1 MFPKA
6 RFIGAL
12 ALALIG
18 LNGGILHAQA
28 AERVIAYAVPAGTE
42 GNQAFGGTLGMDF
55 EVANP
60 ILVTQIGVFDDMSD
74 GLNLPITAKI
84 WDRSN
89 PDAPEALVTV
99 EFTPEDPGV
108 LIGGSRFKPL
118 PAPLRLE
125 IGFLGTMGAEGYG
138 NGERLRNAGAVPKNW
153 TANDGSGSLVF
164 VGTSRYGT
172 ENGAYPNVPD
182 GGPADRYA
190 AGTFEF
196 ETTPPLKPGIPTG
209 VRVEPGDGRVTL
221 SWAAVTAPLPAAKYE
236 IWRTTSPTA
245 DFTKAGESATPEYTD
260 TGVSNGSTY
269 CYKIRGMGAAGQEGV
284 ETARFCA
291 APYVLPDGQLVA
303 YLVNAAI
310 AGTQAFGGTLG
321 MDFDIANPILVTHL
335 GVFDDGSD
343 GLARPITARLWDRS
357 NPDAP
362 TELANVEFTTE
373 APGVLIRGT
382 RFKAL
387 PSPVRLE
394 VGFKGTISGEN
405 YGAEERLVNPGGSL
419 TVARPWL
426 VNSGSG
432 SVRFVGTG
440 RYSVTPGEYPAT
452 PDAGAPDRYGAGSF
466 QFQTTALVNPGVPQ
480 IAAARGDLSIAL
492 TWPAVNEP
500 AAAAKYRISR
510 RVGEGVASQVA
521 EVADLTFT
529 DTGLTKG
536 SVYCYT
542 VAAVTAAG
550 QASAPSREACLAAEA
565 REPGISYVVEAGTVG
580 NQAFGGGLGMDFNVL
595 RSVRVTRLGVFDDSS
610 DGIFLPITARLYDR
624 STRSVLAELVFST
637 EDAGELIGGS
647 RFKNLAQPIVLASG
661 FQGTMAASGYGGD
674 ERNGNGVE
682 GRSVF
687 TAGGSLEFVGLS
699 AYSVDPTAY
708 PGTADGGPANRYAAG
723 TFYFEPAAEA
733 PRMGIARSGSQV
745 VIQWTGAGVLQS
757 SPAVSGPWTTVPG
770 AVSGVQV
777 PPSGAAAFYR
787 IQQ

>member
-6 RFIGAL
+6 RFISAL

-18 LNGGILHAQA
+18 LNSGILSAQT
-28 AERVIAYAVPAGTE
+28 AERVIAYAVPADTE
-42 GNQAFGGTLGMDF
+42 GNQAFGGTLGMNF

-99 EFTPEDPGV
+99 EFTPEEPGV
-108 LIGGSRFKPL
+108 LVGGSRFKAL
-118 PAPLRLE
+118 PTPLRLE
-125 IGFLGTMGAEGYG
+125 VGFLGTIAAEGYG
-138 NGERLRNAGAVPKNW
+138 EGERLRNAGAVPKNW
-153 TANDGSGSLVF
+153 TLNDGNGSLVF
-164 VGTSRYGT
+164 VGTSSYGT

-196 ETTPPLKPGIPTG
+196 ETTPPLKPGVPTG
-209 VRVEPGDGRVTL
+209 VTVEPGDGRVTL
-221 SWAAVTAPLPAAKYE
+221 TWAAVTTPLPAAKYE
-236 IWRTTSPTA
+236 IWRATSPTA
-245 DFTKAGESATPEYTD
+245 EFTKAGETTTPDYTD
-260 TGVSNGSTY
+260 TAVTNGSLY
-269 CYKIRGMGAAGQEGV
+269 CYKIRGMGATGQEGV
-284 ETARFCA
+284 ETARLCA
-291 APYVLPDGQLVA
+291 SPYVLPDGQLVA
-303 YLVNAAI
+303 YQVNAAI
-310 AGTQAFGGTLG
+310 AGTQAFEGTLG
-321 MDFDIANPILVTHL
+321 MDFEIANPILVTHL

-362 TELANVEFTTE
+362 TEVASLEFTTE
-373 APGVLIRGT
+373 DPGVLIRGT

-419 TVARPWL
+419 TVARPWS
-426 VNSGSG
+426 VISGSG
-432 SVRFVGTG
+432 SVQFVGTG
-440 RYSVTPGEYPAT
+440 RYSANPGEYPTT
-452 PDAGAPDRYGAGSF
+452 PDSGAPDRYGSGSF
-466 QFQTTALVNPGVPQ
+466 QFQTTALVNPGVPKVS
-480 IAAARGDLSIAL
+480 AALGELSIELA
-492 TWPAVNEP
+492 WPAINEP
-500 AAAAKYRISR
+500 AAAAKYRIFR
-510 RVGEGVASQVA
+510 RAGEGVASQVA
-521 EVADLTFT
+521 EVADLTYS

-536 SVYCYT
+536 TLYCYT

-550 QASAPSREACLAAEA
+550 QASAPSAERCLSAEA
-565 REPGISYVVEAGTVG
+565 REAGVAYLVEAGTVG
-580 NQAFGGGLGMDFNVL
+580 NQAFGGGLGMDFNVV
-595 RSVRVTRLGVFDDSS
+595 RSIRVTRLGVFDDSS

-624 STRSVLAELVFST
+624 STRSVLAELVFT
-637 EDAGELIGGS
+637 AEDFGELIGGS
-647 RFKNLAQPIVLASG
+647 RFKDLAQPIVLASG

-674 ERNGNGVE
+674 ERNGNGVD
-682 GRSVF
+682 GRSLF
-687 TAGGSLEFVGLS
+687 SAGGSLEFVGLS
-699 AYSVDPTAY
+699 AYAVDPAAY
-708 PGTADGGPANRYAAG
+708 PGTVDAGPANRYAAG

-733 PRMGIARSGSQV
+733 PRVGIARSGSQV

-757 SPAVSGPWTTVPG
+757 SPAVSGPWTAVAG

-777 PPSGAAAFYR
+777 PTSGAAAFYR
-787 IQQ
+787 VQQ